1 MENLFAPYEC
11 QFSPKERK
19 LIVAQVLRE
28 LRIMH
33 KYSQKE
39 VAGILGLSQPGY
51 NGYETGRTEPPL
63 EILVRL
69 SYLYKVSMDII
80 VQKGRLYR
88 TTADIQE
95 QMEQAS
101 AELERAEEALCKN
114 ELDNP
119 QMKSLLDAMKALTKG
134 MKEYSEQPN
143 IKEQLESALDQS
155 NQT

>member
-1 MENLFAPYEC
+1 
-11 QFSPKERK
+11 
-19 LIVAQVLRE
+19 
-28 LRIMH
+28 
-33 KYSQKE
+33 
-39 VAGILGLSQPGY
+39 
-51 NGYETGRTEPPL
+51 
-63 EILVRL
+63 
-69 SYLYKVSMDII
+69 
-80 VQKGRLYR
+80 
-88 TTADIQE
+88 
-95 QMEQAS
+95 MEQAS